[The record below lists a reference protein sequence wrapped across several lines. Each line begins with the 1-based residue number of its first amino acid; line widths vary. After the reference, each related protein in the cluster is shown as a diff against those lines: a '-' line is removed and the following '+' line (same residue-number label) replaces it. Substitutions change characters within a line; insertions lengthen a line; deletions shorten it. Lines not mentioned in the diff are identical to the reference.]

1 MAPPGTTGGEPS
13 IAISEVSNAMTRRER
28 WVPYLFLLPAMLLL
42 AMWRILPL
50 ISGLRESFYGNALNL
65 TSGRTWVGLENFRGL
80 SHDPTFWKSLRVTLV
95 FNVIVNPLQVLLAV
109 LLALIVNQKV
119 RGISFFRTVLLLPVA
134 ISINIAALVWGL
146 ALDTNYGLVNG
157 ILQELGIARQPFLRS
172 VHQALPSM
180 IGIVSWIGV
189 PFWMLFVLAGLQEI
203 PADLL
208 EAAKTDGAG
217 RVRAFFGITLPLLKR
232 VLLFILVADTV
243 INFTLFAP
251 PYLLTRGGP
260 AKSTNFMM
268 YDAWKRG
275 FAYGDLGSSEAMV
288 VILLGIMII
297 VLAFQF
303 LLLRAKS

>member
-1 MAPPGTTGGEPS
+1 
-13 IAISEVSNAMTRRER
+13 MTKRER

-50 ISGLRESFYGNALNL
+50 VSGLRESFYGNALNL
-65 TSGRTWVGLENFRGL
+65 TSGREWVGLQNFRNL
-80 SHDPTFWKSLRVTLV
+80 FDDPVFWKSLRVTLV
-95 FNVIVNPLQVLLAV
+95 FNLIVNPLQVALAV
-109 LLALIVNQKV
+109 ALALIVNQKV

-157 ILQELGIARQPFLRS
+157 LLQALGLARQPFLRS
-172 VHQALPSM
+172 AHQALPTM

-203 PADLL
+203 PSYLL
-208 EAAKTDGAG
+208 EAAKTDGAS
-217 RVRAFFGITLPLLKR
+217 RTRAFFGITLPLLKR
-232 VLLFILVADTV
+232 VILFILVADTV

-260 AKSTNFMM
+260 AKSTNLMM

-288 VILLGIMII
+288 MILLGIMIV

-303 LLLRAKS
+303 LVLRPKS

>member
-1 MAPPGTTGGEPS
+1 
-13 IAISEVSNAMTRRER
+13 MTKRER

-42 AMWRILPL
+42 TMWRILPL

-65 TSGRTWVGLENFRGL
+65 TSGREWVGLQNFRNLFG
-80 SHDPTFWKSLRVTLV
+80 DPVFWKSLRVTLI
-95 FNVIVNPLQVLLAV
+95 FNLIVNSVQVVLAV
-109 LLALIVNQKV
+109 ALALIVNQRV
-119 RGISFFRTVLLLPVA
+119 RAISFFRTVLLLPVA
-134 ISINIAALVWGL
+134 ISINVAALVWGL

-157 ILQELGIARQPFLRS
+157 LLQAVGLARQPFLRS
-172 VHQALPSM
+172 ADQALPTM
-180 IGIVSWIGV
+180 IGIVSWVGV

-203 PADLL
+203 PSDLV

-217 RVRAFFGITLPLLKR
+217 RIRVFFGITLPLLKR
-232 VLLFILVADTV
+232 VILFVFVADTV

-260 AKSTNFMM
+260 AKSTNLMM

-288 VILLGIMII
+288 VILLGLMII

-303 LLLRAKS
+303 LVLRPKS

>member
-1 MAPPGTTGGEPS
+1 
-13 IAISEVSNAMTRRER
+13 MTKRER

-42 AMWRILPL
+42 TMWRILPL

-65 TSGRTWVGLENFRGL
+65 TSGREWVGLQNFRNL
-80 SHDPTFWKSLRVTLV
+80 FDDPVFWKSLRVTLV
-95 FNVIVNPLQVLLAV
+95 FNLIVNPVQVVLAV
-109 LLALIVNQKV
+109 ALALIVNQRV
-119 RGISFFRTVLLLPVA
+119 RAISFFRTVLLLPVA
-134 ISINIAALVWGL
+134 ISINVAALVWGL

-157 ILQELGIARQPFLRS
+157 LLQAVGLARQPFLRS
-172 VHQALPSM
+172 ADQALPTM
-180 IGIVSWIGV
+180 IGIVSWVGV

-203 PADLL
+203 PSDLV

-217 RVRAFFGITLPLLKR
+217 RIRVFFGITLPLLKR
-232 VLLFILVADTV
+232 VILFVFVADTV

-260 AKSTNFMM
+260 AKSTNLMM

-288 VILLGIMII
+288 EILLGLMII

-303 LLLRAKS
+303 LVLRPKS

>member
-1 MAPPGTTGGEPS
+1 
-13 IAISEVSNAMTRRER
+13 MTKRER

-50 ISGLRESFYGNALNL
+50 VSGLRESFYGNALNL
-65 TSGRTWVGLENFRGL
+65 TSGREWVGLQNFRNL
-80 SHDPTFWKSLRVTLV
+80 FDDPVFWKSLRVTLA
-95 FNVIVNPLQVLLAV
+95 FNVIVNPLQVALAV
-109 LLALIVNQKV
+109 ALALIVNQKV

-134 ISINIAALVWGL
+134 ISINIAALVWGM

-157 ILQELGIARQPFLRS
+157 LLQEFGLARQPFLRS
-172 VHQALPSM
+172 AQQALPTM

-203 PADLL
+203 PSDLL
-208 EAAKTDGAG
+208 EAAKTDGAS
-217 RVRAFFGITLPLLKR
+217 RIRAFFGITLPLLKR
-232 VLLFILVADTV
+232 VILFILVADTV

-260 AKSTNFMM
+260 AKSTNLMM

-288 VILLGIMII
+288 VVLLGIMII

-303 LLLRAKS
+303 LVLRPKS